1 MSGIVVKLGLV
12 NGRITHEM
20 IRIPHWS
27 LNQQQQQQKIW
38 LHFSHFSWKKKN
50 FLNYW
55 NSFAP
60 DPFASAGG
68 LLHAFKIGRRRW
80 WSRSVRATF
89 FFSSFKHAHDPKY
102 IRLEG
107 FVLSLSL
114 RAKKKK
120 KERRRRRIVW
130 IEREMHKRS
139 LSARLRFGKTP
150 RRRKKNL
157 FFLVCFMFIALTPV
171 LVVCLCMLL
180 LLRLCF
186 LLFSSWPFSMCD
198 VVFIFCFVFFLH
210 GI

>member
-1 MSGIVVKLGLV
+1 MCVCVLAHVDVKRAHKEFLSAVRGQRRRRRRSLFWVSTLLCVSSIMSGIVVKLGLV

-89 FFSSFKHAHDPKY
+89 FFFFFQTCTRPQVHKTW
-102 IRLEG
+102 R
-107 FVLSLSL
+107 VRTLSL
-114 RAKKKK
+114 RAKKK
-120 KERRRRRIVW
+120 R
-130 IEREMHKRS
+130 
-139 LSARLRFGKTP
+139 KTK
-150 RRRKKNL
+150 KKN
-157 FFLVCFMFIALTPV
+157 
-171 LVVCLCMLL
+171 CMD
-180 LLRLCF
+180 RKRNA
-186 LLFSSWPFSMCD
+186 
-198 VVFIFCFVFFLH
+198 
-210 GI
+210 

>member
-1 MSGIVVKLGLV
+1 VCVCVLAHVDVKRAHKEFLSAVRGQRRRRSLFWVSTLLCVSSIMSGIVVKLGLV

-107 FVLSLSL
+107 FVLSLSPC
-114 RAKKKK
+114 KKKK
-120 KERRRRRIVW
+120 KKDE
-130 IEREMHKRS
+130 EEEE
-139 LSARLRFGKTP
+139 LYG
-150 RRRKKNL
+150 
-157 FFLVCFMFIALTPV
+157 
-171 LVVCLCMLL
+171 
-180 LLRLCF
+180 
-186 LLFSSWPFSMCD
+186 
-198 VVFIFCFVFFLH
+198 
-210 GI
+210 